1 MPERDKQELI
11 GMGIAAT
18 VAAIG
23 FIGILLTNLHPD
35 ASPDADLVT
44 ASVLSRA
51 GATSAPS
58 ERPVDLVVPKTVA
71 ARP

>member
-1 MPERDKQELI
+1 MPDRDHQELI
-11 GMGIAAT
+11 GVGIAAM

-23 FIGILLTNLHPD
+23 LAGILLIDLQPSAN
-35 ASPDADLVT
+35 SDADITT

-58 ERPVDLVVPKTVA
+58 QRPVNLTIPESVLA
-71 ARP
+71 IR

>member
-1 MPERDKQELI
+1 MPERNQQELI
-11 GMGIAAT
+11 GMAIAAT

-23 FIGILLTNLHPD
+23 LGGLLLMELHPD

-58 ERPVDLVVPKTVA
+58 ERPVGLVVPKTIPA
-71 ARP
+71 LP

>member
-1 MPERDKQELI
+1 MPERNQQELI
-11 GMGIAAT
+11 GMAIAAT
-18 VAAIG
+18 VAAIALG
-23 FIGILLTNLHPD
+23 GLILSELHPD

-58 ERPVDLVVPKTVA
+58 ERPVGLVVPKTVPA
-71 ARP
+71 FP